1 LAPDFWRLVQQR
13 QLLAVAAVAAVA
25 AQSRHPLTTSLN
37 QPTYSIESRDVV
49 KYITGFLS
57 SSLSRRMYR

>member
-13 QLLAVAAVAAVA
+13 QLLAVAAVA